1 MVHKLKIKRN
11 KKETAI
17 FIPGAVD
24 IRDVYDIIRL
34 FRADKFYS
42 ECVLYRD
49 EYAEF
54 ERSCAISVL
63 ERHYDMNR
71 EILKFCFMSV
81 SLHEILDI
89 VEKFNTTLIIYSGVD
104 ISWTEFVPA
113 TIYSRYDICFAINDN
128 DGSTLRFDPQK
139 YDSNEIVD
147 KIKFI
152 LAN

>member
-1 MVHKLKIKRN
+1 MHKLKIKCN

-54 ERSCAISVL
+54 ERSCATTAL
-63 ERHYDMNR
+63 EKHYNANR
-71 EILKFCFMSV
+71 EILKLCFTAV
-81 SLHEILDI
+81 SLHEMLNI

-104 ISWTEFVPA
+104 ISWIEFVSA
-113 TIYSRYDICFAINDN
+113 TVYSRYDICFAINDN